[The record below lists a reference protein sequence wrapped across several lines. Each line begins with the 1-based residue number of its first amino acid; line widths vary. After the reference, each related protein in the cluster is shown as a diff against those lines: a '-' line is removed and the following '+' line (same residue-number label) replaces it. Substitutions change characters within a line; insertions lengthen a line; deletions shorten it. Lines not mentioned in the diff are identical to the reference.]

1 VTVCEACGHENPAD
15 ASFCNAC
22 GAPLRPPD
30 QASERRKTV
39 TVLFCDVIGS
49 TALGERLD
57 PESLR
62 RVLARYFDVARDA
75 VERHGGVVEKFIG
88 DAVMA
93 VFGVPQVHEDDA
105 LRAVRAAEE
114 LREGLER
121 LNDELERGYGT
132 KLAVRIGVNTGE
144 VVTGTE
150 ERLATGDAVNVAA
163 RLEQAAEPG
172 EILIG
177 EDTLGLLRDGVSV
190 EAIAPLEL
198 KGKAEA
204 VAAYRLVAVTTAMPA
219 RRLEVPMVGRERQL
233 RLLLDAF
240 ESVVSERSCHLFTVL
255 GAAGVGKS
263 RLVSEFLRKLDG
275 ATVLRGRC
283 LSYGEGI
290 TYWPVVEV
298 VKQAGGAEVLADE
311 VARNALDAVLGETG
325 AAATPDEIAWAFR
338 KLLETRASE
347 VPVVCLFDDIQWG
360 ENTFLDLVEHVAD
373 LSRGVPILLLC
384 MARPELL
391 DHRLAWGGGKLNATS
406 VLLEPL
412 SESETDE
419 LITRL
424 LEGSA
429 LDPALQSRVRRAAG
443 GNPLF
448 VEEML
453 ALVGGS
459 HDGDAVAVPPTIQAL
474 LAARL
479 DQLEPS
485 ERQVLE
491 RGSVEGEV
499 FHRGSVAALSPDE
512 PLLDSR
518 LTALV
523 RKDLLRP
530 EQAQLTGDDG
540 YRFRHLLIRDAA
552 YEALPKATRADLH
565 ERFASWLR
573 HRGAE
578 LVELD
583 EIVGY
588 HLEQSVR
595 YRSELGPL
603 TDEDR
608 SHAQTAGELLARAGR
623 KAHDRGDRR
632 AAANLLDRARALL
645 RQPDPKHVLA
655 LIDLGRCLSETGDD
669 LQRSRVVLTDAFG
682 EAQTLEREELQIRAR
697 LELEWVANLLGE
709 QSRPEEQERL
719 ARDAIGVLER
729 HGDDE
734 GLARAWFVFA
744 TSFWIRSGWDE
755 MRAPLARAMEHARRT
770 GNRSMEIEAMT
781 FVLAATMFGSTPVD
795 DGIRVSHEILENAS
809 DSRELQGW
817 AVRMVGT
824 FLMLDGRFDEAREH
838 LARARAIF
846 TELGNNAALVALTF
860 STSPLERWAGD
871 AVAAEREARR
881 GLDLAQRI
889 GDRGRLPNLA
899 ALLADALLEQGRV
912 SDTQEYVDLARDTTR
927 EVDASAEALWRMAAA
942 RLLVRSGAAEDAVR
956 LAQEAM
962 DILLPTQETFTL
974 SSLLLDAA
982 EVLQL
987 AGRQDDEAAVL
998 REAVR
1003 VSERKGATVLVRRAQ
1018 ERLSQLAPSPGR
1030 SNV

>member
-1 VTVCEACGHENPAD
+1 VSVCEACGHENPTG

-22 GAPLRPPD
+22 GAPLPAPD
-30 QASERRKTV
+30 VASERRKTV

-62 RVLARYFDVARDA
+62 RVLARYFDVARNA
-75 VERHGGVVEKFIG
+75 VARHGGVVEKFIG

-114 LREGLER
+114 LRGALEQ
-121 LNDELERGYGT
+121 LNGELEREYGT

-177 EDTLGLLRDGVSV
+177 GDTLELLRDAVSI
-190 EAIAPLEL
+190 EPLEPLEL
-198 KGKAEA
+198 KGKADA
-204 VAAYRLVAVTTAMPA
+204 VAAFRLLGVNPAPA
-219 RRLEVPMVGRERQL
+219 RRLGVAMVGRERRLKLL
-233 RLLLDAF
+233 RDAF
-240 ESVVSERSCHLFTVL
+240 DQVVSERSCNLFTVL
-255 GAAGVGKS
+255 GSAGVGKS
-263 RLVSEFLRKLDG
+263 RLVSEFLRTLDG
-275 ATVLRGRC
+275 AFVVHGRC

-298 VKQAGGAEVLADE
+298 VKQAGGTEVLADQ
-311 VARNALDAVLGETG
+311 VARSALDAVVGETS

-338 KLLETRASE
+338 KLLETKASAE
-347 VPVVCLFDDIQWG
+347 PVVCLFDDIQWG
-360 ENTFLDLVEHVAD
+360 EDTFLDLVEHVAD
-373 LSRGVPILLLC
+373 LSRGAPILLLC

-391 DHRLAWGGGKLNATS
+391 DRRPAWGGGKLNATS

-412 SESETDE
+412 SEQETDE

-424 LEGSA
+424 LEGSV
-429 LDPALQSRVRRAAG
+429 LDESLQSRVRRAAG

-453 ALVGGS
+453 ALVAES
-459 HDGDAVAVPPTIQAL
+459 HDGEAVAVPPTIQAL

-499 FHRGSVAALSPDE
+499 FHRGAVAALSPE
-512 PLLDSR
+512 EGRLDTR

-565 ERFASWLR
+565 ERFASWLSD
-573 HRGAE
+573 RGAD

-588 HLEQSVR
+588 HLEQAVR

-603 TDEDR
+603 TDTDR
-608 SHAQTAGELLARAGR
+608 SNAHHAGELLAGAGR
-623 KAHDRGDRR
+623 KAHNRGDRR
-632 AAANLLDRARALL
+632 AAANLLDRARRLL
-645 RQPDPKHVLA
+645 GKPGPAHVLVA
-655 LIDLGRCLSETGDD
+655 LDLGRCLGETGDD
-669 LQRSRVVLTDAFG
+669 LHRSRSVLEEAVAEADALG
-682 EAQTLEREELQIRAR
+682 REDLRLRAR
-697 LELEWVANLLGE
+697 LELEFVATLLGDA
-709 QSRPEEQERL
+709 QPEEHERL
-719 ARDAIGVLER
+719 AREAITVLER
-729 HGDDE
+729 YADQE
-734 GLARAWFVFA
+734 GLGRAWLVFA
-744 TSFWIRSGWDE
+744 TSFWIRGHWDD
-755 MRAPLARAMEHARRT
+755 MLDALDRAIECAQRT
-770 GNRSMEIEAMT
+770 GERSLEIVAKT
-781 FVLAATMFGSTPVD
+781 FVLAATMFGSTPVG
-795 DGIRVSHEILENAS
+795 DGVRVSREILDDAS

-838 LARARAIF
+838 LARARVIF
-846 TELGNNAALVALTF
+846 TELGNNAALVGLTF
-860 STSPLERWAGD
+860 SASPLELLSGD
-871 AVAAEREARR
+871 AVAAEEEARR
-881 GLDLAQRI
+881 GLELAQRI
-889 GDRGRLPNLA
+889 SDLGRVPNLA
-899 ALLADALLEQGRV
+899 ALVADALLAQGRV
-912 SDTQEYVDLARDTTR
+912 SEAQEYAELARATANK
-927 EVDASAEALWRMAAA
+927 EDASAEALWRIATA
-942 RLLVRSGAAEDAVR
+942 RVLARTGASDEAVS
-956 LAQEAM
+956 LARKAIAVISSTQEA
-962 DILLPTQETFTL
+962 FTRCT
-974 SSLLLDAA
+974 LLLDGA
-982 EVLQL
+982 EVLRL
-987 AGRQDDEAAVL
+987 AGRPEEEAEVL

-1003 VSERKGATVLVRRAQ
+1003 VAEQKGATVLVERAN
-1018 ERLSQLAPSPGR
+1018 ERLEQLAVSR
-1030 SNV
+1030 